1 MDAVK
6 RQGVRLTAVPSYN
19 RTVYQPAAWW
29 PHVGGLKTIVI
40 FDFDGTIADSVHL
53 FIEAIN
59 KSSERFRYKR
69 IREEEVMVLRGKRPG
84 QILKHLGISLLK
96 LPFVLKRVRRE
107 VNTGVAQ
114 AKPAVEI
121 KETLLELKKGGCEIG
136 ILTSNT
142 EQNVKEFLINNDL
155 DVFDF
160 LYSGSSMFGKGRILR
175 AIIRKNRLQKRRIYY
190 VGDEIR
196 DIYAARKTKV
206 KMIAASWGF
215 NTMDALR
222 REGPDFI
229 AESPDDIR
237 DIVLGKKE

>member
-1 MDAVK
+1 M
-6 RQGVRLTAVPSYN
+6 
-19 RTVYQPAAWW
+19 
-29 PHVGGLKTIVI
+29 KTIVI

-59 KSSERFRYKR
+59 KFSGSFRYKK
-69 IREEEVMVLRGKRPG
+69 IKGDELRMLQGKRPR

-107 VNTGVAQ
+107 VNKGVAQ
-114 AKPAVEI
+114 ARPTVEI
-121 KETLLELKKGGCEIG
+121 KETLLELKKEGCEIG

-160 LYSGSSMFGKGRILR
+160 LYSGNSMFGKGGILR
-175 AIIRKNRLQKRRIYY
+175 AIIRKNRLQKSRIYY

-196 DIYAARKTKV
+196 DIDAARKTGV

-215 NTMDALR
+215 NTMEALR
-222 REGPDFI
+222 GEGPDFT
-229 AESPDDIR
+229 AESPEDVRNI
-237 DIVLGKKE
+237 ILGKKE